1 MGAFYFKQ
9 PNGLYGRF
17 STVVDCPTDYNC
29 TKEELIDDAVETY
42 RQELMEEFDKRCK
55 SFEYMVSQFYDNSMT
70 NEEFEEAKKEMSE
83 PVDESDFGEDGISE

>member
-17 STVVDCPTDYNC
+17 STVVDCPTAYDC

-42 RQELMEEFDKRCK
+42 RQELTEDFDKRCK
-55 SFEYMVSQFYDNSMT
+55 SFEYMVSMFYDNHMT
-70 NEEFEEAKKEMSE
+70 NEEFEELKKIMS
-83 PVDESDFGEDGISE
+83 DDLSDLLEDGQED